1 MLVSS
6 RHEWIRS
13 TLLNVSLLGK
23 PTKSE
28 EEKNHGSKPRKQFQ
42 ARTSY
47 RRDWERREQ
56 SYRQEKLI
64 ETVQRKRILELRST
78 FSDEVQR
85 AMGILHVQSLLLQKL
100 AREENKATEHSR
112 ANFESSLTEETNPQ
126 LATISDLQDLLRDV
140 GSAVATL
147 SAGLSR
153 AVVFVEIELKADRY
167 CSCCPICWSATT
179 ASPLQCD
186 SFVTSGK
193 DNPIIVPSGQNL
205 GEEETDGIKWA
216 LNLSQLELSHSVGV
230 AALLQSYRDDTYAT
244 LTLRDGGA
252 VRRTSA
258 KDADPHMD
266 QHKAAH

>member
-1 MLVSS
+1 MSVNSQANYNNMLVSS

-28 EEKNHGSKPRKQFQ
+28 EEKNVDELEFQHISLHEVIPYILISQHGSKPRKQFQ

-147 SAGLSR
+147 W
-153 AVVFVEIELKADRY
+153 V
-167 CSCCPICWSATT
+167 
-179 ASPLQCD
+179 
-186 SFVTSGK
+186 
-193 DNPIIVPSGQNL
+193 
-205 GEEETDGIKWA
+205 
-216 LNLSQLELSHSVGV
+216 
-230 AALLQSYRDDTYAT
+230 
-244 LTLRDGGA
+244 
-252 VRRTSA
+252 
-258 KDADPHMD
+258 
-266 QHKAAH
+266 